1 MIQGWA
7 GPWGATGE
15 GRRAC
20 DGRPAPVATRPG
32 PRPGRPPAIRGAV
45 AERTTPVAG
54 SRGLK
59 PPGGGSELQCASRA
73 LGPQLILPAGAGVR
87 APHLTESSPA
97 PLDTPLL
104 SPLLPSAFT
113 PRAGLPLTP
122 RHCGG
127 VWKTKEFRNRTMKG
141 TRARQYRSVPVM
153 MVSRTAQP
161 ASPRDRIPGRA
172 GAGSPLEAKSPRR
185 VSRPRAGGAGIKT
198 GCFPRKYILR
208 SNYPRTSSRESST
221 APLGHLL
228 YPGSRIPRGRAAAA
242 RRLLRHEGDWRTHR
256 TDQGSRPCRAS
267 RTSSASTKQGKEEPL
282 GTPVGNICG
291 SDGGC
296 RQREYGEGGRERLL
310 LRDGARPS
318 EVGQSEHL
326 CQESRQGG
334 PVPRA
339 VAGEAEVDGSPDCS
353 SRGERA

>member
-1 MIQGWA
+1 MRVASVGPATDLARGGWRA
-7 GPWGATGE
+7 GASPNRVVPRAT
-15 GRRAC
+15 RH
-20 DGRPAPVATRPG
+20 PITFPVAT
-32 PRPGRPPAIRGAV
+32 
-45 AERTTPVAG
+45 ERLYAP
-54 SRGLK
+54 SR
-59 PPGGGSELQCASRA
+59 STAHTSA
-73 LGPQLILPAGAGVR
+73 LR
-87 APHLTESSPA
+87 
-97 PLDTPLL
+97 
-104 SPLLPSAFT
+104 
-113 PRAGLPLTP
+113 
-122 RHCGG
+122 
-127 VWKTKEFRNRTMKG
+127 KTKEFRNRTMKG

-296 RQREYGEGGRERLL
+296 RQRE
-310 LRDGARPS
+310 
-318 EVGQSEHL
+318 
-326 CQESRQGG
+326 
-334 PVPRA
+334 
-339 VAGEAEVDGSPDCS
+339 
-353 SRGERA
+353 